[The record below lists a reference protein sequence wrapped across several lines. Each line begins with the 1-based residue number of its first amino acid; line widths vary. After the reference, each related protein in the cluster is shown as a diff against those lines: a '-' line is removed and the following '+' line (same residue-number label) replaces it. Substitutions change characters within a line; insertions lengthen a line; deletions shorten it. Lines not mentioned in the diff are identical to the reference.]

1 MNHEVHE
8 GLEGFL
14 VVLDVSYG
22 GLLVLRFGCAGSKD
36 YF

>member
-1 MNHEVHE
+1 MNHEAHEEHE
-8 GLEGFL
+8 GFC

-22 GLLVLRFGCAGSKD
+22 GLLVLRFGCASRKD

>member
-8 GLEGFL
+8 DHEGFL
-14 VVLDVSYG
+14 VVVDASYG
-22 GLLVLRFGCAGSKD
+22 GLLALRLGCASSKD